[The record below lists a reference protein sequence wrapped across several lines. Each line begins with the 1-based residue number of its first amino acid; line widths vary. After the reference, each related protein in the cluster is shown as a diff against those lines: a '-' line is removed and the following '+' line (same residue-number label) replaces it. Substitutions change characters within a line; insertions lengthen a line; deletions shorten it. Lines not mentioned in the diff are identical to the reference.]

1 VELAEEVRVET
12 GNVKGGAR
20 HAARGIVFDIMRFST
35 HDGPGIRTTVFLKGC
50 PLSCAWCHNP
60 ESQSTRPEVLLR
72 PNLCI
77 ACLKC
82 VEVCPHGAIRAGD
95 AGPVTDRARCSVC
108 GACVTACPADARA
121 IAGKE
126 MTAAEVLA
134 QIEKDS
140 PFYEESGGG
149 VTFSGGDPL
158 AQGGFLQALLE
169 GCRRREI
176 HTAVETAGYAPWA
189 AFERIRAY
197 TDLFLFDLKLADP
210 ALHRKYCGVEN
221 APILANLRRLAAEGS
236 QVVVRIPLIPGVN
249 DGEAEL
255 QGMGTIVAGLPGAV
269 RVDLLPY
276 HRAGAEKYRRLGRE
290 YTLNGLEAPS
300 EAQMAAAAMAL
311 RECGLDVHVG
321 G

>member
-1 VELAEEVRVET
+1 VELAEQVRMEAGEVD
-12 GNVKGGAR
+12 GAW
-20 HAARGIVFDIMRFST
+20 HVVRGIVFDIMRFST

-60 ESQSTRPEVLLR
+60 ESQSARPEVLLR
-72 PNLCI
+72 PTLCI
-77 ACLKC
+77 ACLGC
-82 VEVCPHGAIRAGD
+82 VEACPHGAIRAGD
-95 AGPVTDRARCSVC
+95 AGPLTDRSRCSVC
-108 GACVTACPADARA
+108 GACVSACPAEARA

-158 AQGGFLQALLE
+158 AQGGFLQTLLE

-176 HTAVETAGYAPWA
+176 HTAVETAGYAPWST
-189 AFERIRAY
+189 FERIRPY

-210 ALHRKYCGVEN
+210 LQHRKFTGVDN

-236 QVVVRIPLIPGVN
+236 RLVVRIPLIPGVN

-255 QGMGTIVAGLPGAV
+255 QAMGTIVAGLPGFV

-300 EAQMAAAAMAL
+300 EAQVAAAAQTL
-311 RECGLDVHVG
+311 RQCGLDVHVG